1 MDRRPGGMPHPEG
14 KNKARMDHA
23 RAERPT
29 RREKTR
35 LRMDRARAE
44 RPTRREKTRLR
55 MDRARAERPTRKI
68 VPSLPSGEQPT
79 PHHPLIAEQAN
90 VEQTKNQIYSKSPA
104 NMLQYN
110 RL

>member
-14 KNKARMDHA
+14 KNKARMDH
-23 RAERPT
+23 
-29 RREKTR
+29 
-35 LRMDRARAE
+35 
-44 RPTRREKTRLR
+44 
-55 MDRARAERPTRKI
+55 ARAERPTRKI